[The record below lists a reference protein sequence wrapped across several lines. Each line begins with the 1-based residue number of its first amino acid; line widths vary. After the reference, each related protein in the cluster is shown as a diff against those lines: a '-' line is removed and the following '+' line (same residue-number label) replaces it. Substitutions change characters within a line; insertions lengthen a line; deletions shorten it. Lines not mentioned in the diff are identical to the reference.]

1 MPVLFRLLKGLGHH
15 VRQLSWPVLG
25 IIFLCHMALS
35 WALMALAGET
45 KLVFHLADW
54 LYFYMTTATTIGY
67 GDLSPQGTGGRLV
80 AALFLQPTAVA
91 LFTALVS
98 KLVASMIFMW
108 RKKMA
113 GKGSVE
119 TKQGHTIVVGWV
131 GAESH
136 RMVDMLMKDER
147 TDDEGIVI
155 VDPSLEQ
162 NPRPDVAVF
171 IKVESLAQPSAYLRA
186 GLKGAQQ
193 VIVNT
198 PNDEATLSACFA
210 LAAARPDIRI
220 VARFEKRETADLV
233 RAHHAHV
240 EPIMPMVTELLVRT
254 AQDAGSA
261 DVAQDLLS
269 LDSGASQ
276 FSEVLPAQ
284 CSAVTFGVLQK
295 AFKDRADVTLIGIR
309 QGSDPLLNPPASLRV
324 SAGTALYYIAAD
336 RLSQDEV
343 VEVVNGCD
351 FAA

>member
-1 MPVLFRLLKGLGHH
+1 MPVFLRFFKGLGYH

-25 IIFLCHMALS
+25 LLFLLHMAVA
-35 WALMALAGET
+35 WALMAWAGEQ
-45 KLVFHLADW
+45 KLVFSLADW

-67 GDLSPQGTGGRLV
+67 GDLSPQGAAGRLV

-91 LFTALVS
+91 LFTAFVS
-98 KLVASMIFMW
+98 KVIASLIFVW

-119 TKQGHTIVVGWV
+119 NKAGHTIVVGWL

-136 RMVDMLMKDER
+136 RMIDMLLKDVR

-155 VDPSLEQ
+155 VDQALEQ
-162 NPRPDVAVF
+162 NPRPDVASF
-171 IKVESLAQPSAYLRA
+171 IRVESLAQPSAYLRA

-220 VARFEKRETADLV
+220 VARFEKRETAALV

-276 FSEVLPAQ
+276 FSDMLPVGMPGIDFA
-284 CSAVTFGVLQK
+284 SIQK
-295 AFKDRADVTLIGIR
+295 AFKQGADVTVIGIR
-309 QGSDPLLNPPASLRV
+309 RGLDPVLNPPASLRV
-324 SAGTALYYIAAD
+324 DGGTVMYYIGAQ
-336 RLSQDEV
+336 RLSSEDILRTV
-343 VEVVNGCD
+343 KALG
-351 FAA
+351 